1 MKKGELKISKIE
13 MFSNSKKKYRL
24 LPLLFFLNFIKL
36 FKQIIF
42 IQMIIFLYN
51 NNYKL
56 M

>member
-1 MKKGELKISKIE
+1 MKKESIKIFTIDKQSSFVSNKRS
-13 MFSNSKKKYRL
+13 FS
-24 LPLLFFLNFIKL
+24 LFLSVNCFSL

-42 IQMIIFLYN
+42 ILMIIFLYN